1 MKPKRTLRLHNTTHN
16 FLTFSLQRLPS
27 TVNIPVHGARIFAT
41 PVARVCDL
49 IKQPDL
55 LLGPSVVVVVFT
67 TWRRV
72 VVIMNPLHNAV
83 GDTPSSIRHSARK
96 KKLSTMNNGIIR
108 IHVYSIFVNIKF
120 LCKIENSW
128 KFIFTNWNHF
138 SQLCNFFVYFN
149 MSQFAFYVW
158 YKYSFK

>member
-1 MKPKRTLRLHNTTHN
+1 MKPKRTLRLHNTAHN
-16 FLTFSLQRLPS
+16 FLTLSLQKLPS

-55 LLGPSVVVVVFT
+55 LLGPSVVVVVLT

-72 VVIMNPLHNAV
+72 VVIMNPLHDAV

>member
-1 MKPKRTLRLHNTTHN
+1 MKPKRILRLHNTAHN
-16 FLTFSLQRLPS
+16 FLTSSLQKLPC

-72 VVIMNPLHNAV
+72 VVIMNPLHDAV

-96 KKLSTMNNGIIR
+96 KF
-108 IHVYSIFVNIKF
+108 VYHEWWNHKNPCLLNFCGYQIFAQN
-120 LCKIENSW
+120 W
-128 KFIFTNWNHF
+128 KFMKI
-138 SQLCNFFVYFN
+138 YF
-149 MSQFAFYVW
+149 Y
-158 YKYSFK
+158 

>member
-1 MKPKRTLRLHNTTHN
+1 MKPKRTLRLDNTAHN

-27 TVNIPVHGARIFAT
+27 TVNIPMHGARIFAT

-55 LLGPSVVVVVFT
+55 LLGPSVVVVVLT

-72 VVIMNPLHNAV
+72 VVIMNPLHDAV

-96 KKLSTMNNGIIR
+96 KLSTLNNGIIR
-108 IHVYSIFVNIKF
+108 IHVYSIFVDIKF
-120 LCKIENSW
+120 LRKIENSW
-128 KFIFTNWNHF
+128 KFIFTNLNHF
-138 SQLCNFFVYFN
+138 LQLCIFLNFN
-149 MSQFAFYVW
+149 IAQFAFNIW
-158 YKYSFK
+158 YKYSLK